1 MKRQIVAF
9 HLDPENDCVADLDC
23 GHGQHVRHNPPFENR
38 AWTTSEEGRKSK
50 LGVMLN
56 CVRCEELELP
66 QNLIPYKKT
75 AVFDADSVPTALTL
89 SHSTKAGVWAK
100 IHVLEGGLS
109 YSIAQPLGKTF
120 VLDSAHAGIVIPEV
134 AHSVQPVPLSVFT
147 SSFTTKGRRSHAC
160 VLPSTGCL
168 TFFQTL
174 TSIVRIGLF
183 VA

>member
-9 HLDPENDCVADLDC
+9 HLDPENDWVADLDC

-38 AWTTSEEGRKSK
+38 AWTTTEGGRKSK
-50 LGVMLN
+50 LGVRLN
-56 CVRCEELELP
+56 CVRCEELEFP
-66 QNLIPYKKT
+66 EHFISYKKT

-100 IHVLEGGLS
+100 IHVLEGQLS

-134 AHSVQPVPLSVFT
+134 AHSVQPAASVRFYVE
-147 SSFTTKGRRSHAC
+147 FYHKG
-160 VLPSTGCL
+160 
-168 TFFQTL
+168 
-174 TSIVRIGLF
+174 
-183 VA
+183 